1 MNDVQPGLDLF
12 QLVGGIAQAVP
23 GVPNLLGGVLNLIHE
38 VGHPLMQSVEAVAEP
53 GQPREGVLRLGKQP
67 GGAVGIVPA
76 VETFH
81 GRFHAVAQLF
91 GVLQDFPAVFQSF
104 VLPRLQLRLFDLGDL
119 VFQGLHAAQLF
130 PFVHGQAVNF
140 PPQLRH
146 RLVFFSVIAPKRL
159 VPGKGVQEGQMVVL
173 VKQRRGIML
182 AMDVDELDAQLPQ
195 NGHGDQASVD
205 PADVFPVQENLPL
218 DDGLRVVFHAVVL
231 KPL

>member
-1 MNDVQPGLDLF
+1 
-12 QLVGGIAQAVP
+12 
-23 GVPNLLGGVLNLIHE
+23 
-38 VGHPLMQSVEAVAEP
+38 MQSVEAVAEP
-53 GQPREGVLRLGKQP
+53 GQPRKGVLRLCEQP

-81 GRFHAVAQLF
+81 SCFHAVAQFF
-91 GVLQDFPAVFQSF
+91 GVLQNLPPVFQFF
-104 VLPRLQLRLFDLGDL
+104 VLPRFQLRLFDLGDL

-146 RLVFFSVIAPKRL
+146 RFVFFSVIAPKRL
-159 VPGKGVQEGQMVVL
+159 VSGKGVQEGQMVVL

-182 AMDVDELDAQLPQ
+182 AVDVDELDAQLPQ
-195 NGHGDQASVD
+195 NGHRYEAPVD
-205 PADVFPVQENLPL
+205 PADIFPVQKNLPL

-231 KPL
+231 EPL

>member
-1 MNDVQPGLDLF
+1 ME
-12 QLVGGIAQAVP
+12 
-23 GVPNLLGGVLNLIHE
+23 GVK
-38 VGHPLMQSVEAVAEP
+38 AVAEP
-53 GQPREGVLRLGKQP
+53 GQPGKGILRLGKQS

-81 GRFHAVAQLF
+81 SCFHAVAQFF
-91 GVLQDFPAVFQSF
+91 GVLQDLPAVFQSF
-104 VLPRLQLRLFDLGDL
+104 VLSRLQLCLFDLGDL

-146 RLVFFSVIAPKRL
+146 RFVFFSVIAPKRL
-159 VPGKGVQEGQMVVL
+159 VSGKGVQESQMVVL
-173 VKQRRGIML
+173 VKQRRGIVL
-182 AMDVDELDAQLPQ
+182 TVDVDELDAQLPQ

-205 PADVFPVQENLPL
+205 PADIFPVQENLPL

-231 KPL
+231 EPL